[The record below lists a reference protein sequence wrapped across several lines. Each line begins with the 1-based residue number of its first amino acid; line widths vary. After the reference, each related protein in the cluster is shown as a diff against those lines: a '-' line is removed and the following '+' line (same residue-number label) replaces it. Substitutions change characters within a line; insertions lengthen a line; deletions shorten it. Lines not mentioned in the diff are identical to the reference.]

1 MIPFLEE
8 LFASN
13 DFIFIQDSA
22 PSPRAKRKVQRLLKE
37 ILTSQFVG
45 NFDWPPNS
53 PDCKSLDCFFRE
65 KVQQKVYDERHCKS
79 YPSIPELNEKI
90 IEVWDECAKDLHAI
104 RKE

>member
-1 MIPFLEE
+1 MIPSLEE

-45 NFDWPPNS
+45 NFD
-53 PDCKSLDCFFRE
+53 
-65 KVQQKVYDERHCKS
+65 
-79 YPSIPELNEKI
+79 
-90 IEVWDECAKDLHAI
+90 
-104 RKE
+104 